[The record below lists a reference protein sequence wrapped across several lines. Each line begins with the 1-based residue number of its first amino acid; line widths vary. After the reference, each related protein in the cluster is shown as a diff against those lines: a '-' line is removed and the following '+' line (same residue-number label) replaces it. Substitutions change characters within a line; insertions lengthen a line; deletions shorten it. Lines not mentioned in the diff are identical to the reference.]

1 MKTPLDLSQ
10 IIEKVSKR
18 DPRYKDD
25 AYFFVL
31 RGLNFTVARLDKPRH
46 LTGQEL
52 SEGIRLYAID
62 QFGPMAREVLE
73 HWGIAATGDFGNI
86 VYNLIEVKLLAK
98 TETDSIDD
106 FKDVYDFKKAF
117 ACPVEYKIE

>member
-1 MKTPLDLSQ
+1 MKDQIDLAH
-10 IIEKVSKR
+10 IIEETAGK
-18 DPRYKDD
+18 DTRYKEE

-31 RGLNFTVARLDKPRH
+31 RGLTFTSGKLDKPRH

-62 QFGPMAREVLE
+62 QFGPMAKEVLE
-73 HWGIAATGDFGNI
+73 HWGIRGTEDLGNI

-106 FKDVYDFKKAF
+106 FKNVYDFKKAF
-117 ACPVEYKIE
+117 ARPVEYKIE